1 MSKNEIIDLDIS
13 LDTKD
18 EKEEK
23 EVLKNRTQSSKD
35 KKITYQKVKGKDRQY
50 EKGLRIK
57 LVNGKK
63 WGYEA
68 TFCIGY
74 EDVVD
79 KKTNKVIRKQIKQRK
94 SFTTKEKALSWLKEM
109 GIRKAELAEKNQ
121 VIDKHGYTV
130 VEVCQMYKDDKIAH
144 GATRGQIQDLN
155 VMLNHYKNFFV
166 KENNKYVKT
175 IDTAQIQ
182 EYLDYEVQQNKSD
195 KSIAKY
201 KSTLKQIWQFMLRDK
216 NKFQVYENVVI
227 DAVNYGKPSGFRP
240 VALKYTELQDLILE
254 FCQLEDPTFLFIA
267 VFSYTQALRRGE
279 LCGLQWGDI
288 DFENRTIKIQHNRVQ
303 RNKSNKEGVKNTD
316 KNNVKKPK
324 REKIRVIELHK
335 AGYDTITLYKKWQEE
350 KLGRK
355 VHDDEFVLMFEIN
368 LKYNY
373 LPSCGKISRR
383 WTEQYNRINKYR
395 KRKGLTEIPYARE
408 HDGRETYSTL
418 CLSGVKKADGTIVR
432 DAIARQ
438 VYESMGHS
446 LPRHMQ
452 NITETVYNQGS
463 SNRWDITRFWDEL
476 LEIDIKSEWET
487 FEQIRKIDFET
498 LPKVEQERLKH
509 KKKNRFEKAYK
520 EKLQGNPP
528 REEIDIYEEDTKE
541 VEKENNEN
549 NNDNA
554 EKS

>member
-23 EVLKNRTQSSKD
+23 EVLKNRTQSSRD
-35 KKITYQKVKGKDRQY
+35 KKITYQKVKAKDGQY

-57 LVNGKK
+57 LVDGKK

-74 EDVVD
+74 EDVLD
-79 KKTNKVIRKQIKQRK
+79 KKTNKIVRKQIKQRK

-121 VIDKHGYTV
+121 TIDKHGYTV
-130 VEVCQMYKDDKIAH
+130 IEVCQLFKEDKIAH
-144 GATRGQIQDLN
+144 GATEGQIQDLN
-155 VMLNHYKNFFV
+155 VNINHYKSFFV
-166 KENNKYVKT
+166 KENNKYVKS

-182 EYLDYEVQQNKSD
+182 EYLDYEVKSKHSK
-195 KSIAKY
+195 KSVAKY
-201 KSTLKQIWQFMLRDK
+201 KSTLKQIWDFMLQDRNKYQVKENIVIAAK
-216 NKFQVYENVVI
+216 NYAEE
-227 DAVNYGKPSGFRP
+227 SGFKP
-240 VALKYTELQDLILE
+240 TALSYTELQDLIIE
-254 FCQLEDPTFLFIA
+254 FCQLEDPSYLFLA

-279 LCGLQWGDI
+279 MCGLQWGDI

-303 RNKSNKEGVKNTD
+303 RNKSNHEGKKNTD

-324 REKIRVIELHK
+324 REKVRTIELHK

-355 VHDDEFVLMFEIN
+355 VRDDEFVLMFEIN
-368 LKYNY
+368 LKFNY
-373 LPSCGKISRR
+373 IPSCGKISRR
-383 WTEQYNRINKYR
+383 WKEEYNKINKNR
-395 KRKGLTEIPYARE
+395 KRNGNAEIPYARE

-418 CLSGVKKADGTIVR
+418 CLSGVKKTDGTIVR
-432 DAIARQ
+432 NAIARQ

-446 LPRHMQ
+446 LPKHMQ

-463 SNRWDITRFWDEL
+463 NNRWDITRFWDEL

-498 LPKVEQERLKH
+498 LPPIEQERRRQIREK
-509 KKKNRFEKAYK
+509 RFEKAYK

-528 REEIDIYEEDTKE
+528 SEEIDIYEEDNTEEAK
-541 VEKENNEN
+541 
-549 NNDNA
+549 
-554 EKS
+554 